1 MNASFLSFTNLT
13 VFGLVSNSV
22 GVRLGIKNFQVLVL
36 PRSYFILFSK
46 NVLNIF
52 IRYSNHGI
60 DFQEIFL
67 SQDIVFHSCFQ
78 IIHRSVYNFFYIEK
92 VFKALFQLGFTCCP
106 SILDSKGKGRL
117 FPKKNQFALGAGD
130 SSIDKIAL
138 QHAVAAGRN
147 R

>member
-1 MNASFLSFTNLT
+1 MNASFLSFTNST

-60 DFQEIFL
+60 DFQEIF
-67 SQDIVFHSCFQ
+67 
-78 IIHRSVYNFFYIEK
+78 
-92 VFKALFQLGFTCCP
+92 
-106 SILDSKGKGRL
+106 
-117 FPKKNQFALGAGD
+117 
-130 SSIDKIAL
+130 
-138 QHAVAAGRN
+138 
-147 R
+147 